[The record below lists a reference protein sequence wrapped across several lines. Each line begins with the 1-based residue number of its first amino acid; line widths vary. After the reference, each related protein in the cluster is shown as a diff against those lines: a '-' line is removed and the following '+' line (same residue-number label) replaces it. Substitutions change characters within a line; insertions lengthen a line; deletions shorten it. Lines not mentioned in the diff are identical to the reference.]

1 MICIEAYRHIHEAN
15 FLKLRDALPMLGTPF
30 GASLTYA
37 TYSSRYDAVLA
48 GDDPPPNI
56 FSLDFSGGC
65 LVDIG
70 VYPIAFAVALWG
82 APVSSSYAP
91 YICRTGVDAG
101 GFITLRYDGFAV
113 QINQSKCYKSGAPS
127 EIYGEKGTITVNA
140 TTDINSV
147 SFWDRKTKETRELA
161 GKAREFNLS
170 EEAEEMARIIG
181 ERDQKAAERLEKIS
195 RDVLKVTEGLRR
207 ENGIVFG
214 GEEAGKEKKA

>member
-1 MICIEAYRHIHEAN
+1 VYCLEAYRHIHEVN

-48 GDDPPPNI
+48 RDDPPPNI
-56 FSLDFSGGC
+56 FSREFSGGC

-82 APVSSSYAP
+82 APLSSSYAP
-91 YICRTGVDAG
+91 YICHTGVDAG
-101 GFITLRYDGFAV
+101 GFVTLQYEGFAV
-113 QINQSKCYKSGAPS
+113 QINQSKCYKSASPS

-147 SFWDRKTKETRELA
+147 VFWNRKTKETQELA
-161 GKAREFNLS
+161 GEAREFNLS

-181 ERDQKAAERLEKIS
+181 QGDQKTAARWEQVS
-195 RDVLKVTEGLRR
+195 RDVLKVTEGLRKQC
-207 ENGIVFG
+207 GIVFG
-214 GEEAGKEKKA
+214 VEEQSKK